1 MDRNCNSVEITGSK
15 YASLLRYPMIPSD
28 DVQSVAAPGSNAD
41 FFGLRVRSV

>member
-28 DVQSVAAPGSNAD
+28 DVPVAAPGSNAD